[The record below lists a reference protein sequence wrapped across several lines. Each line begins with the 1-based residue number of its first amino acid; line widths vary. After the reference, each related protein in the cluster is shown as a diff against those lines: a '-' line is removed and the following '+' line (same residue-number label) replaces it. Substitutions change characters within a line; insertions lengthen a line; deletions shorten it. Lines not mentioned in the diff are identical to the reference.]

1 MYASAYTG
9 GGATASFA
17 QVSGTPRK
25 GYTGIIQ
32 GLYYTGGTPL
42 GNIIGLFRRGTPRL
56 YIFIFYPLDAINRI
70 SKYCIG
76 KETFPMEW
84 RIF

>member
-1 MYASAYTG
+1 MYASAYAG

-42 GNIIGLFRRGTPRL
+42 GNIIGLFRRGTPRR
-56 YIFIFYPLDAINRI
+56 YIIRQLVNYLVTQTRHTI
-70 SKYCIG
+70 SLHNTIKK
-76 KETFPMEW
+76 KET
-84 RIF
+84 